1 MGWSYYRVS
10 QVFKPVEQ
18 RIPSLREGTLDKVSG
33 TWLFSDAVDFA
44 RLTTMPV
51 NRETAE
57 RVHALA
63 TSLLHYSPE
72 PRVIEPLI
80 ESAALLGR
88 DDEVAYHLQRFRA
101 AYPKDYARWTKLNR
115 ALGGPLPQGSS
126 PR

>member
-1 MGWSYYRVS
+1 
-10 QVFKPVEQ
+10 
-18 RIPSLREGTLDKVSG
+18 
-33 TWLFSDAVDFA
+33 
-44 RLTTMPV
+44 MPV
-51 NRETAE
+51 NKDTAE
-57 RVHALA
+57 QVHALA
-63 TSLLHYSPE
+63 ASLLHYSPE

-101 AYPKDYARWTKLNR
+101 AYPKDYARWTKANR